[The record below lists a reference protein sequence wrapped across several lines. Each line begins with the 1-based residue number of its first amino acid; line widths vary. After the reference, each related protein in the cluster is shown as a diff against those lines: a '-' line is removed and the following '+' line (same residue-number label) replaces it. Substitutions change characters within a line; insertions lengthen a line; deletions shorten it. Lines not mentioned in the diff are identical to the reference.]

1 MDDLISPAELHE
13 RRQTADPPT
22 VIDVRGPEEYAE
34 GHLPG
39 ALHIPA
45 DQLANNLDA
54 IRRDRPVV
62 TY

>member
-13 RRQTADPPT
+13 RRQTADAPT
-22 VIDVRGPEEYAE
+22 VIDVRGPEEDAE